1 MNLDRSQQPNYKKIE
16 DINIPSPEKIILDN
30 GIETHIISA
39 GTQDIVKIDVIFNAG
54 SWYQKKA
61 LIAAAVNEMLTEGTN
76 TQSSQQISEKLDYFG
91 AFIHAQPTKDFGE
104 VSLYTLKK
112 HLPETIKIL
121 EDIIKNPVFAEN
133 EMQTFLSKRKQ
144 RFQIELE
151 KVTNIA
157 RQEFNEQIF
166 GKNHPY
172 GIKTKIEDYKNIKQ
186 SNLVQFHDLYY
197 NSGNCRIILSGKID
211 DSVIALVKN
220 HFGNNDWGSKSKISS
235 LNESITEP
243 QVMESFIE
251 KKNVTQ
257 SAIRLGKIVINKNH
271 SDFHKLN
278 VVNTILGGYFG
289 SRLMKTI
296 REEKGYT
303 YGIGSALVSLKNT
316 GFLVILSEVGADVS
330 RDAITD
336 ILAEVKKLREEK
348 IDTDE
353 LSLVKNYMLGDLLR
367 SFDGAFEISAS
378 FKNIIELDIESDFY
392 HKALQCIKSI
402 TPDDIIAIANKYLQE
417 DTLIRTIAGKY
428 N

>member
-1 MNLDRSQQPNYKKIE
+1 MNLDRTQQPYYKKIE
-16 DINIPSPEKIILDN
+16 DIKIPSPEKIFLDN
-30 GIETHIISA
+30 GIETHVINA

-54 SWYQKKA
+54 SWYQKKS
-61 LIAAAVNEMLTEGTN
+61 LIAATVNEMLTEGTT

-91 AFIHAQPTKDFGE
+91 AFIHPQPTKDFGNI
-104 VSLYTLKK
+104 SLYSLKK
-112 HLPETIKIL
+112 HLPETIKIF
-121 EDIIKNPVFAEN
+121 EDIIKNPVFAEK

-144 RFQIELE
+144 IFQVELE

-157 RQEFNEQIF
+157 RQEFNEQLF

-172 GIKTKIEDYKNIKQ
+172 GVKTKIEDYENISQ
-186 SNLVQFHDLYY
+186 SDLIQFHNLYY
-197 NSGNCRIILSGKID
+197 NSSNCKIILSGKVDFSTIGL
-211 DSVIALVKN
+211 INN
-220 HFGNNDWGSKSKISS
+220 HLGNNDWGNNNKVSLETNSS
-235 LNESITEP
+235 SDHP
-243 QVMESFIE
+243 VMESFLE

-257 SAIRLGKIVINKNH
+257 SAIRLGKMVVTKNH
-271 SDFHKLN
+271 PDFHKLN
-278 VVNTILGGYFG
+278 IVNTILGGYFG

-303 YGIGSALVSLKNT
+303 YGIGSALVSFKNA

-348 IDTDE
+348 IDINE
-353 LSLVKNYMLGDLLR
+353 LNLVKNYMLGDLLR
-367 SFDGAFEISAS
+367 SFDGPFEISSS
-378 FKNIIELDIESDFY
+378 FKNIIELNIESDFY

-402 TPDDIIAIANKYLQE
+402 TPDDIITITNKYFQE